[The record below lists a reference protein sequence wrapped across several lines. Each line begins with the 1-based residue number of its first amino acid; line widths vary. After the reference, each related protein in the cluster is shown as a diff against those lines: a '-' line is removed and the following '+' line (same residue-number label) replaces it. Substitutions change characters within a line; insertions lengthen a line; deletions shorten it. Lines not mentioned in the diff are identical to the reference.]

1 MQIYSVKN
9 FIEILDII
17 ILLII
22 QSTYKLDE
30 KI

>member
-1 MQIYSVKN
+1 MQIYSIKN
-9 FIEILDII
+9 FSEILDII

-22 QSTYKLDE
+22 QSTYKVDK

>member
-22 QSTYKLDE
+22 QSTYKLDK